1 MWDCGLENNCVDI
14 FCLVVV
20 MAKKKT
26 VVGVS
31 WRRLKPTPSP
41 GRVNRT
47 VATPSGRSLRS
58 RSTASSVITNVQAQ
72 VLGHM
77 TSFRSTLDILKKVTY
92 IVSVLESSVAICL
105 TVKLTN
111 VTSQRAK
118 PACYCYLCLR
128 HWWLQRVWQ
137 ICFIGKFLSCCVRCL
152 PALLMGQDY
161 RIDTTR

>member
-92 IVSVLESSVAICL
+92 IVSVLESVSVQFSWATIDL
-105 TVKLTN
+105 
-111 VTSQRAK
+111 
-118 PACYCYLCLR
+118 
-128 HWWLQRVWQ
+128 WLIQ
-137 ICFIGKFLSCCVRCL
+137 
-152 PALLMGQDY
+152 
-161 RIDTTR
+161 